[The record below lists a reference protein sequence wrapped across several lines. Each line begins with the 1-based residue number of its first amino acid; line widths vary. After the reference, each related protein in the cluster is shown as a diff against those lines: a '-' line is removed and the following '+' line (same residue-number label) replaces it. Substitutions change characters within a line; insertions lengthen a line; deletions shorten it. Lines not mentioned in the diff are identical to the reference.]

1 MIRTIASVLVSF
13 AIIFALSTFEIIYV
27 QNVFTHFHSILQSL
41 HQKTEDN
48 KVTYEDGKA
57 VKAYWEEKKHLL
69 HVWLPHTALQEVDY
83 QLNEAVGYLYIADY
97 QNAIP
102 KLEVL
107 MTIATTIPASYR
119 IGFGNIF

>member
-1 MIRTIASVLVSF
+1 MIRTLISILVTF
-13 AIIFALSTFEIIYV
+13 GILFGLSTYEIIYV
-27 QNVFTHFHSILQSL
+27 DKVFTHFHKILESL

-48 KVTYEDGKA
+48 VVTYEDGKA
-57 VKAYWEEKKHLL
+57 VKAYWEEKKHVL

-102 KLEVL
+102 KLEIL
-107 MTIATTIPASYR
+107 MTIADTIPESYR
-119 IGFGNIF
+119 IGLGNIF